1 MRGTVVCAMTEDDGG
16 TALATATELS
26 DRLDLRLVLAYVG
39 DGSGELADGVADHVE
54 QRWGG
59 AGDAAAVI
67 GRIAAE
73 EAADLIVVAAR
84 ACGRFRRGLDTR
96 LAGQLGSETP
106 VPVLIAGTKPG
117 RANGHRAGS
126 RR

>member
-1 MRGTVVCAMTEDDGG
+1 MRGTLVCAMTDDAG
-16 TALATATELS
+16 TALATAAELS

-39 DGSGELADGVADHVE
+39 DGSGQRADGVADHAE
-54 QRWGG
+54 QRWG

-67 GRIAAE
+67 GQIAAE
-73 EAADLIVVAAR
+73 EAADLIVVGAR
-84 ACGRFRRGLDTR
+84 TRGRFRRGLDSR

-106 VPVLIAGTKPG
+106 VPVLIAPTKP